1 MDDRLG
7 FRRIFGCIVSG
18 FGTSNGRRELFKW
31 ELDLLSQL
39 HEALRPVRLANNRE
53 DRVVWKYDRFGIFS
67 TNSFVEVLQE
77 GMLSEDVTSYSFT
90 KTIWKGLVPPRV
102 ELFAWFVLVGRVNT
116 KERLSRIGII
126 SQDDKSCVLCN
137 KDVEQVHH
145 LFIGCDFTWQV
156 WSAWISVFGRLW
168 AFPGLVKDHFLSWT
182 DESRRKEDR
191 KCDHLAH
198 LDGAK

>member
-1 MDDRLG
+1 
-7 FRRIFGCIVSG
+7 
-18 FGTSNGRRELFKW
+18 
-31 ELDLLSQL
+31 
-39 HEALRPVRLANNRE
+39 
-53 DRVVWKYDRFGIFS
+53 
-67 TNSFVEVLQE
+67 
-77 GMLSEDVTSYSFT
+77 MLSEDVTSYSFT

-102 ELFAWFVLVGRVNT
+102 ELFAWFVL
-116 KERLSRIGII
+116 
-126 SQDDKSCVLCN
+126 
-137 KDVEQVHH
+137 
-145 LFIGCDFTWQV
+145 V